1 MKYIYT
7 ATKIDGGETKGS
19 MEAKSRFEVAKS
31 LREQGYT
38 IVTCEE
44 AKLSKKLSVSLNI
57 FKGKASLSDKINFS
71 HNLSAMISAGLSL
84 LKSLEILQKQTKK
97 EGFKEVI
104 DNINISIKQGISLNE
119 SMKKHTDTFSPLF
132 IAMVK
137 VGEETGKLSETL
149 EIIAEQLEQ
158 DYTLRKKVKGA
169 MMYPSIILVAMG
181 IIGVLMLIYVIPT
194 LVGTFKDLGAELPA
208 STKIIIGISDFLI
221 NHIVLFFLSLAGF
234 ILIFWT
240 IVKSPQGKKGVNIFL
255 LKMPLVSSLVKK
267 INSARTARTL
277 ASLVSSGLDVVE
289 SISITQEVLQNHKYI
304 EVLEQTKKDV
314 QKGVPIS
321 DSFKKAEDLYPIQVG
336 EMISVGEETGQLS
349 DMLLRLATFYEDEV
363 DGITKNLSTIIEPL
377 LMVIIGIAVGFF
389 AVSMIK
395 PMYSVMESV

>member
-1 MKYIYT
+1 
-7 ATKIDGGETKGS
+7 
-19 MEAKSRFEVAKS
+19 
-31 LREQGYT
+31 
-38 IVTCEE
+38 
-44 AKLSKKLSVSLNI
+44 
-57 FKGKASLSDKINFS
+57 
-71 HNLSAMISAGLSL
+71 
-84 LKSLEILQKQTKK
+84 
-97 EGFKEVI
+97 
-104 DNINISIKQGISLNE
+104 
-119 SMKKHTDTFSPLF
+119 
-132 IAMVK
+132 
-137 VGEETGKLSETL
+137 
-149 EIIAEQLEQ
+149 
-158 DYTLRKKVKGA
+158 
-169 MMYPSIILVAMG
+169 MG